1 MFDTIRA
8 YLSAANAVLVTGTM
22 KPTHLS
28 MRPSVLTAGH
38 LYALLQR
45 DFTEDGATLIRVLI
59 MLGAF
64 ALLAISPT
72 VYLWRLGVLGAL
84 GSLVWAFYLISEQSG
99 RNWFM
104 HRLTLQDALDSARGS
119 FGGIHDVDSLC
130 VFSAMA
136 GEPIRPDDLIAAEQD
151 LAALYVE
158 QAREAE
164 LAEIGARV
172 ERAFRHVDPPTDT
185 AH

>member
-8 YLSAANAVLVTGTM
+8 YLSAANAMLVTGTL

-28 MRPSVLTAGH
+28 MRPNVLTAGH

-45 DFTEDGATLIRVLI
+45 DYTQDGATLIRVLI

-72 VYLWRLGVLGAL
+72 VYLWRLGVLGVL
-84 GSLVWAFYLISEQSG
+84 GSLVWAFYLISEQTG

-104 HRLTLQDALDSARGS
+104 HRLTLQDAMDSARGS
-119 FGGIHDVDSLC
+119 FGGVHDVDSLC
-130 VFSAMA
+130 VFSTMA
-136 GEPIRPDDLIAAEQD
+136 GEPIRPDDLIAAERD
-151 LAALYVE
+151 MAAAWVE
-158 QAREAE
+158 QAREQE
-164 LAEIGARV
+164 LAELGAQVV
-172 ERAFRHVDPPTDT
+172 EALRHVDPPTDT